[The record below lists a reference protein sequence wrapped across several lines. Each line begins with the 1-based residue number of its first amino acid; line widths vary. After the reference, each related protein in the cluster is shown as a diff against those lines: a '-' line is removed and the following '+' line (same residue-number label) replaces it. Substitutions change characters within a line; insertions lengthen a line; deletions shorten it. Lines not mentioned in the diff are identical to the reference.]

1 LVKVVQLYEAC
12 EVRPGMMIFEHS
24 GSMKTCIIKTLIK
37 ALCDE
42 RGSHKL
48 YTMNHTAIKSS
59 QMFGTL
65 DPS

>member
-1 LVKVVQLYEAC
+1 
-12 EVRPGMMIFEHS
+12 MILGHS
-24 GSMKTCIIKTLIK
+24 GNGKTCITKPLIK

-42 RGSHKL
+42 RGPHKL
-48 YTMNHTAIKSS
+48 YTMNPTAIKSS